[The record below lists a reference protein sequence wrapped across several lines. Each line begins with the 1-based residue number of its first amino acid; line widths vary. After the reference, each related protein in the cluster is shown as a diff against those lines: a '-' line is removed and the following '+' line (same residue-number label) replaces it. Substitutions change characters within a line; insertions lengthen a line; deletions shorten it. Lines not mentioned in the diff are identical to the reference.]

1 MEQDITLETL
11 SSCLEKQTIGE
22 GSCPP
27 ALSAVLDRY
36 PYFALA
42 GSACLNAMYRTSR
55 ADFRQTAARTAWS
68 LSSPVWMRMYLQGV
82 WQPLAEPDMEKP
94 EVEVA
99 VEVLPAASPEV
110 EMPSVPVVSA
120 ASPEASATPVV
131 APASPATDRAAWN
144 AAVDAFIADCATLK
158 PQNTGF
164 VVDIASSIRPDE
176 DLVTETL
183 ARVYASQ
190 HMYKKAIQVY
200 HKLILRYPEKS
211 NYFAVQIE
219 MLKQELI

>member
-11 SSCLEKQTIGE
+11 CSCLEIQTAGE
-22 GSCPP
+22 GTCPP
-27 ALSAVLDRY
+27 ELAAVCERY

-42 GSACLNAMYRTSR
+42 GSACLNAMYRTASPV
-55 ADFRQTAARTAWS
+55 FRQAASRMAWS
-68 LSSPVWMRMYLQGV
+68 LSNPVWMRMYMQGV
-82 WQPLAEPDMEKP
+82 WQPPAVPEAETSAADVAG
-94 EVEVA
+94 EVRTG
-99 VEVLPAASPEV
+99 SPEAEAHASETV
-110 EMPSVPVVSA
+110 APSETSVPSVP
-120 ASPEASATPVV
+120 
-131 APASPATDRAAWN
+131 SPATDREAWN